1 MNRHPKPRQPK
12 VVEPPRPVDSP
23 YLTSQECVV
32 YLRLPSLGA
41 LYRLIREHGL
51 PHGRLGGQHRF
62 DKRQLDA
69 FLVGLS
75 EIEAFRKRA

>member
-1 MNRHPKPRQPK
+1 MNKHPKPRQPR
-12 VVEPPRPVDSP
+12 VVDPARAIDSP
-23 YLTSQECVV
+23 YLTSQEAVR
-32 YLRLPSLGA
+32 YLRLPSLAA

-69 FLVGLS
+69 FVLGLS